1 MTDNQRYIKCTT
13 SDSRALLSCKARG
26 IGFTALLTYGLLS
39 GQQVIAKD
47 APAAATVFAAYTLVA
62 PVKQVPSGLLARAV
76 VPAGVSCPM
85 LHANHGNNR
94 GKALWHDEEMTER
107 KAPESTRPAFTAVR
121 VCEAMIPKDALEA
134 RIGPF
139 TIPARL
145 PKQMSRIAVFGD
157 TGCRVGQQDCTDPEQ
172 WPLAR
177 IAEHIAAAKPQVIL
191 FLGDFFYREIPCPD
205 IQTRWCGGTPAPIP
219 TYGFL
224 DTDYSWIA
232 DALIPMRSVFSTAPL
247 LVLRGNHE
255 ACKSGGNGYFLFFDP
270 RRDTAAVCTP
280 KSLGGDVP
288 INSIT
293 DPWSTVLPIRPD
305 WKLQLVLVDS
315 ASPYQG
321 DFDVISHGTDWAEAN
336 RASFQRAAELTQRQ
350 RGVESWLLV
359 HRPIFGVAYKTP
371 CPNSSSGG
379 CYLWSSVPVTAAS
392 YGLLDHYNLILSSHL
407 HLTQAA
413 QIPGQPPQ
421 LAIGNGGTA
430 LYDDV
435 PYPIPV
441 SGPLEGVQNLPPWV
455 TSVYPPAQSLWTA
468 VRHGYVLLYPGA
480 QRGHWTWQHHA
491 PDGKQF
497 ARCVQAGK
505 TLDCR
510 LDKPIPSDRASDPIG
525 HRTRPGH

>member
-1 MTDNQRYIKCTT
+1 MTDNQRYRTCTT
-13 SDSRALLSCKARG
+13 SDSRALSSCKAKS
-26 IGFTALLTYGLLS
+26 IGFTAFLIYGLLS
-39 GQQVIAKD
+39 GQQVIARD
-47 APAAATVFAAYTLVA
+47 ATEAATAAATVFAAYTLVA
-62 PVKQVPSGLLARAV
+62 PVEQVPSGLLARAV
-76 VPAGVSCPM
+76 APAGVSCPM
-85 LHANHGNNR
+85 LHTSHGPVR
-94 GKALWHDEEMTER
+94 GQARWHVGAMTER
-107 KAPESTRPAFTAVR
+107 RAPENTRPAFSAVR

-139 TIPARL
+139 TIPARR

-157 TGCRVGQQDCTDPEQ
+157 TGCRVGQQDCADPEQ
-172 WPLAR
+172 WPLAM
-177 IAEHIAAAKPQVIL
+177 IAEHIAAAKPQVIV
-191 FLGDFFYREIPCPD
+191 FLGDFFYRERPCPD
-205 IQTRWCGGTPAPIP
+205 GQTRWCGATPAPIP
-219 TYGFL
+219 TYRFL

-270 RRDTAAVCTP
+270 RLDTSAVCAP

-293 DPWSTVLPIRPD
+293 APWSTVLPIRPD

-315 ASPYQG
+315 ASPDAG
-321 DFDVISHGTDWAEAN
+321 DFEVISHGSNWAEAN
-336 RASFQRAAELTQRQ
+336 RASFQRAAELTQRH
-350 RGVESWLLV
+350 REVESWLLV
-359 HRPIFGVAYKTP
+359 HRPIFGVAYKKP
-371 CPNSSSGG
+371 CPNSNSSSNSGG

-392 YGLLDHYNLILSSHL
+392 YGLLDHYHLILSSHL

-441 SGPLEGVQNLPPWV
+441 SGTLEGVQNLPSWV
-455 TSVYPPAQSLWTA
+455 TAVYPPAQSLWTA

-491 PDGKQF
+491 PDGQPF
-497 ARCVQAGK
+497 ARCVQADK

-510 LDKPIPSDRASDPIG
+510 LDKPIP
-525 HRTRPGH
+525 